1 MGQMFRP
8 EAACNPC
15 NPEQVTPAWLW
26 QPLLTCILASPWEM
40 TGGHPK
46 VVKAT
51 VTVLS
56 TSLARS
62 LSLSLHLSVCLL
74 HLWPPAEL
82 PCLSHACVSLSLSL
96 SVSVCLSLSLSLPS
110 FLRGEVRVTDPH
122 QGAPFSRKFVTEEAL
137 RLTGVFFTPTVGAI
151 GTLSFFALLSL
162 GQRAGAEPPPRAVR
176 ATLSNILRDG
186 FGQNSKACAPLFKDA
201 LVSGL
206 VPLCQTKYSE
216 KERPTSF
223 LTPLV
228 LRTSAT
234 STQRKLSTS

>member
-1 MGQMFRP
+1 MIT
-8 EAACNPC
+8 E
-15 NPEQVTPAWLW
+15 
-26 QPLLTCILASPWEM
+26 SPDSSS
-40 TGGHPK
+40 G
-46 VVKAT
+46 
-51 VTVLS
+51 
-56 TSLARS
+56 S
-62 LSLSLHLSVCLL
+62 LSLSL
-74 HLWPPAEL
+74 
-82 PCLSHACVSLSLSL
+82 
-96 SVSVCLSLSLSLPS
+96 CLSLSS
-110 FLRGEVRVTDPH
+110 FLPPGRGPRDGPAPRSPLFSQVRDRR
-122 QGAPFSRKFVTEEAL
+122 GFG
-137 RLTGVFFTPTVGAI
+137 LTGVFFPPTVGAI

-176 ATLSNILRDG
+176 ATLSNILLDG
-186 FGQNSKACAPLFKDA
+186 FGQDSKACAPLFKDA

>member
-1 MGQMFRP
+1 MVVATATDVHPCIAMGNDRWTP
-8 EAACNPC
+8 ESR
-15 NPEQVTPAWLW
+15 E
-26 QPLLTCILASPWEM
+26 
-40 TGGHPK
+40 GHSDGAVNK
-46 VVKAT
+46 SRA
-51 VTVLS
+51 L
-56 TSLARS
+56 S
-62 LSLSLHLSVCLL
+62 LSLSIFLSVFFTFG
-74 HLWPPAEL
+74 HQRNSPA
-82 PCLSHACVSLSLSL
+82 SRTHAFLSLSL